1 MRLLTENMAAKLFSL
16 LMAAL
21 LWVAVVD
28 EQELIETVTVP
39 VEYRNLAN
47 DLDLSPD
54 APSRIQLQVRGPRGR
69 LNDVS
74 PDKTNIVLD
83 LAGMNEPSARTF
95 TIQAEAI
102 NLPPTVTLVRAMPS
116 QLRVTLERRVFK
128 DLPVVVNYEDRE
140 LASQIISTQIEPPL
154 VRVVGPQSRID
165 RTTMLSTEPINLK
178 QLGDAQSVRVN
189 VLLTDPE
196 LSVVGSPLVTV
207 RLNRASLP

>member
-1 MRLLTENMAAKLFSL
+1 MRFFTENLVAKLFSI

-39 VEYRNLAN
+39 VEYRNLGN

-95 TIQAEAI
+95 TIQAESI
-102 NLPPTVTLVRAMPS
+102 NLPPAVTLVRAMPS
-116 QLRVTLERRVFK
+116 QLRVTLERRVYK

-140 LASQIISTQIEPPL
+140 LASRIISTQIEPPL
-154 VRVVGPQSRID
+154 VRVVGPQSRVD
-165 RTTMLSTEPINLK
+165 RTNLLSTEPINLK

>member
-1 MRLLTENMAAKLFSL
+1 
-16 LMAAL
+16 
-21 LWVAVVD
+21 
-28 EQELIETVTVP
+28 
-39 VEYRNLAN
+39 
-47 DLDLSPD
+47 
-54 APSRIQLQVRGPRGR
+54 
-69 LNDVS
+69 
-74 PDKTNIVLD
+74 
-83 LAGMNEPSARTF
+83 MNEPSARTF

-102 NLPPTVTLVRAMPS
+102 NLPPAVTLVRAMPS

-140 LASQIISTQIEPPL
+140 LASQILSTQIEPPL